1 MTKVAQV
8 LTGLLMLVVLA
19 GSSPAFSETTTGEVQ
34 QQKPLYTA
42 FYLRNIKIR
51 SAITRICTATNDNG
65 TSTCSKDDSACS
77 SGESAHCDN
86 ATGGGSPVC
95 ECR

>member
-1 MTKVAQV
+1 MIKVAQV
-8 LTGLLMLVVLA
+8 LTGLVMLVVA
-19 GSSPAFSETTTGEVQ
+19 AESSPAFSETTTGEVHQ
-34 QQKPLYTA
+34 PKPLFAA
-42 FYLRNIKIR
+42 FYLNKVKSR

-77 SGESAHCDN
+77 NDKSAHCDN